1 MARKQETDEVEQQ
14 DEEEEGVEEE
24 GVEEESTTSIDIT
37 ESTITIT
44 VPRDGNEG
52 ETLNRLASLVDGL
65 GSK

>member
-14 DEEEEGVEEE
+14 EEDEV
-24 GVEEESTTSIDIT
+24 VEEESTTSIDIT

-52 ETLNRLASLVDGL
+52 ETLTRLSSLVDGL
-65 GSK
+65 GR